1 MVFQR
6 FNAQAESPL
15 GEWSSRI
22 TSRATVRGEHRRVNP
37 LFTPTVSTQPFADIP
52 NAWIMQV
59 GDRDADQVGAVS
71 VRVVRYE
78 GLFPLTSSER
88 WGFPSYE
95 QRYPLALFHLPR
107 FRTLCFED
115 RDNMEGLH
123 RFYDNEL
130 QQKSL
135 RRRVRLRVSLS
146 PLELKSLA
154 EWESEEAN
162 LRSTFVLNLSGQRA
176 TYNLEAVESY
186 DAATQRAV
194 CRFIR
199 TLND

>member
-1 MVFQR
+1 
-6 FNAQAESPL
+6 
-15 GEWSSRI
+15 
-22 TSRATVRGEHRRVNP
+22 
-37 LFTPTVSTQPFADIP
+37 
-52 NAWIMQV
+52 
-59 GDRDADQVGAVS
+59 
-71 VRVVRYE
+71 
-78 GLFPLTSSER
+78 
-88 WGFPSYE
+88 
-95 QRYPLALFHLPR
+95 
-107 FRTLCFED
+107 
-115 RDNMEGLH
+115 MEGLH